1 VSDIEVECSQS
12 DEGWLARV
20 TVTDDASS
28 PGSSA
33 GSRPGSTCRFEVG
46 VSAAELARFDPGAAD
61 PGPLV
66 RRSFEFL
73 LAREP
78 KESILHS
85 FGLSL
90 IGRYFPEFEREIR
103 RR

>member
-1 VSDIEVECSQS
+1 VSEIHVECSPV
-12 DEGWLARV
+12 DAGWSTFV
-20 TVTDDASS
+20 TVTDF
-28 PGSSA
+28 GSS
-33 GSRPGSTCRFEVG
+33 REFEVG
-46 VSAAELARFDPGAAD
+46 VSAVELARFDPGAAD

-78 KESILHS
+78 KESILRT
-85 FGLSL
+85 FDLSV